1 MNRVGAP
8 SPRMPNVCRVFVCI
22 SQIERGASVR
32 ANFEEASSW
41 VAHRKGLVVA
51 EVASVGILKSNP
63 AKY

>member
-1 MNRVGAP
+1 MARHHRECPTSV
-8 SPRMPNVCRVFVCI
+8 VCLCVSHRW
-22 SQIERGASVR
+22 SKSERGASVR